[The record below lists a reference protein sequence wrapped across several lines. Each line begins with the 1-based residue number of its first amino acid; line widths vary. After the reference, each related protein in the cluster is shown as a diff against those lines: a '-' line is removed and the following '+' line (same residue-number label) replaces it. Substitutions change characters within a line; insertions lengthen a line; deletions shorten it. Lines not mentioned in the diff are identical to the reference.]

1 MIKADIIKLVKC
13 EMETGMKAGRTTQE
27 AAEAIVESVFLDLR
41 KAMIFEGHV
50 KLPNLGTLRV
60 VTRAARMGRN
70 PRTNEPVSIPEKKG
84 VKFTPGK
91 DLKAKLA

>member
-1 MIKADIIKLVKC
+1 MTKAKIIKLVKC
-13 EMETGMKAGRTTQE
+13 EMETGMKAGRKLAE
-27 AAEAIVESVFLDLR
+27 AAEAIVESVFLELR
-41 KAMIFEGHV
+41 KGMILEGHV

-70 PRTNEPVSIPEKKG
+70 PHTGEPVSIPEKKG

-91 DLKAKLA
+91 DLKKKLA